1 MVGETYHPKLA
12 WTGFNLQSIDCVT
25 DDVGPSCKEN
35 CMKSYIQLIKPSNI
49 SLLAT

>member
-25 DDVGPSCKEN
+25 DDVGATVLVITSQVIKTL
-35 CMKSYIQLIKPSNI
+35 LITT
-49 SLLAT
+49 LLITGQ